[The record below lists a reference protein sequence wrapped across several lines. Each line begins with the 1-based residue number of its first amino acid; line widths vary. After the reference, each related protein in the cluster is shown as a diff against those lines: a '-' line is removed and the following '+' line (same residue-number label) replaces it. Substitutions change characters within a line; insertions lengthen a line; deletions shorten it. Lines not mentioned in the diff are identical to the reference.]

1 MHALVDVH
9 LTTADQSE
17 IRKVY
22 LVSVK
27 LLPQEEKI
35 FEVDILFIVCHNH

>member
-22 LVSVK
+22 LVSVMS
-27 LLPQEEKI
+27 LLQEEKYWG
-35 FEVDILFIVCHNH
+35 